1 MWHGN
6 ASVTER
12 IHAMW
17 PLASTGKQARIVARP
32 PHNQAPYSARPA
44 TSTRVKDP
52 ILVIHRHL
60 TSRRCCCRPRFGPCG
75 QLCVRFQKDELYEQP
90 GGRLPALLA
99 EVVQVGG
106 RLEEE
111 AAGEEARVQP
121 AAGGGGMGQ
130 GGVEGASTFLG
141 TLRSQSKLA
150 QLNITCRHVG
160 KSYRVTGAFIV
171 LVGSVGWH
179 CQDRSAFAH
188 TGGGSNK

>member
-1 MWHGN
+1 MSSPGAGSLLCLLKWSKSEDGLRKKRRGRKP
-6 ASVTER
+6 VF
-12 IHAMW
+12 
-17 PLASTGKQARIVARP
+17 
-32 PHNQAPYSARPA
+32 NQ
-44 TSTRVKDP
+44 
-52 ILVIHRHL
+52 L
-60 TSRRCCCRPRFGPCG
+60 
-75 QLCVRFQKDELYEQP
+75 Q
-90 GGRLPALLA
+90 
-99 EVVQVGG
+99 
-106 RLEEE
+106 
-111 AAGEEARVQP
+111 
-121 AAGGGGMGQ
+121 GGGGMGQ